1 MQMEPS
7 KLFGLLL
14 QLNPDAPD
22 VADCISR
29 VAFVCRYN
37 MGIFVLTGS
46 SCEQAFIHLVNVL
59 PALIQEKQSDAVLVD
74 IVSIISSLIS
84 RENGA
89 CLLSSLPAFST
100 VIDCLLAV
108 ASSRCGV
115 VREMACEVTGRIA
128 VCFGLMTSL
137 KLMFDN
143 FFSGSSRKSSLLK
156 VLCGCL
162 ESTSVAGMLE
172 STKCVLFG
180 LNSLLAE
187 AGGSIFV
194 SSRNE
199 TVANINQSFFSALKQ
214 FPNELPT
221 RTVCSLIRSLAMFHF
236 SRNELLNSGM
246 LELLLPYI
254 LRNMEP
260 LPSGGLSASCAI
272 SVGDTALCL
281 AYLSRDFN
289 GRYSLANCM
298 QMNEICRWL
307 VDLIVALIQEN
318 SILHFHIVGD
328 ACWALANLCSHY
340 HVLAFVSSLESL
352 SALIQGLFKLLG
364 PVQDNTESPQVA
376 LSIAG
381 DVAFLFSQLIG
392 SNEIRTVLFQL
403 EAVVG
408 SHSGSLAAFLP
419 SFLRKPSVAVDFMC
433 LAVRLLQTCEGDHE
447 TALIKDF
454 SFWAESENVLP
465 VIISY
470 MSHPSHLYRAPAA
483 ALITG
488 VMENSKMKSTLGRKA
503 PTSEIALLAQRVG
516 ALSAS
521 PVSPV
526 FSSASQSGEFWDNE
540 FKQKIAVRVGAMSAK
555 ALSPLPETRQI
566 LLISSADSAFYRVPA
581 DCCALVLRNVTL
593 SDLAGDPMALS
604 LLSAPYPTAP
614 VKVFEGKRS
623 VTVAWNWKSEFPA
636 AKSLVGSIQFFIEA
650 RLITGPA
657 SITSSVDRVL
667 AASASKGTGNH
678 EWSCVLEGLVPG
690 CEYNI
695 SVTTRLILHRDSL
708 LTFVGPCS
716 LVKTTSAEPPCP
728 SNLSLASRNRTT
740 LKIAWDCG
748 NPVTGF
754 EIRSRKSGG
763 GLVGE
768 EWIVQESSE
777 PSCKI
782 TKLAAGVDYE
792 VSCRACNVH
801 GKSDWTAPTVFTTAP
816 SVPSAPEIRFE
827 SKPGMYIIEWDEP
840 AHNGSEI
847 SQYLLEED
855 NTASKGKGFHTVYG
869 GTEKQYVVQNPL
881 ETGKLLRYRVRADNA
896 EGCGVFSKIIEF
908 LPQAAVPPAP
918 TGLSAVPTA
927 TSITLIWK
935 SSRIPKGPPV
945 NSYVVQQRIISSH
958 SAEWL
963 DCRSVD
969 SNTFQVVIEKLPV
982 NTPFEFM
989 VFASN
994 SSGLSEGALIA
1005 TRTTCDVPGRPSA
1018 PVVTE
1023 LSSASVSLSVSN
1035 PSYNGGSDISR
1046 LEVLMCTPASKDTPD
1061 NECHWSKIASGLAP
1075 HIQASGLQAGQLH
1088 KIQVCAGNSVGFGN
1102 PSPSI
1107 FVRARHKT
1115 PIAPVNVTVSD
1126 IGQETAM
1133 IYFALP
1139 QYLLSPLLDGDLTRD
1154 VYPAVVGFKVELT
1167 SSDPTSKDKVVKN
1180 VLPAPMQSLKSGFHL
1195 SKLSSST
1202 TYRVRVQS
1210 RSADGTAA
1218 AALTSAWTQPIEFVT
1233 QTGSM
1238 LLLPFFLFFVS
1249 FVSVDTNECSFSSF
1263 GTH

>member
-1 MQMEPS
+1 MEPS
-7 KLFGLLL
+7 KLPGLLF
-14 QLNPDAPD
+14 QIHPDSPD
-22 VADCISR
+22 VADCVTR

-37 MGIFVLTGS
+37 MGVFLLNS
-46 SCEQAFIHLVNVL
+46 SSSDRAVAHLVNVL
-59 PALIQEKQSDAVLVD
+59 PALIQEKQSDAMLVD
-74 IVSIISSLIS
+74 IVSIITSLIS

-89 CLLSSLPAFST
+89 CLLSSLPTFSS
-100 VIDCLLAV
+100 VIDSLFAV
-108 ASSRCGV
+108 AYSRCGA
-115 VREMACEVTGRIA
+115 VRETACEVTGRIA
-128 VCFGLMTSL
+128 ICFGMMTSS
-137 KLMFDN
+137 KAMFEN
-143 FFSGSSRKSSLLK
+143 FFSCSSRKSSLLK
-156 VLCGCL
+156 VLSSSL
-162 ESTSVAGMLE
+162 ESASVAGMLE
-172 STKCVLFG
+172 SAKCVLFG

-187 AGGSIFV
+187 AGGSMFV
-194 SSRNE
+194 SDRYES
-199 TVANINQSFFSALKQ
+199 VANINQSFLSALRR
-214 FPNELPT
+214 FPDDLPASI
-221 RTVCSLIRSLAMFHF
+221 VCSIVRSLALFHF
-236 SRNELLNSGM
+236 SRHELLNSGM
-246 LELLLPYI
+246 LELILPYI
-254 LRNMEP
+254 SQNMPP
-260 LPSGGLSASCAI
+260 LTAGCMSASIAI
-272 SVGDTALCL
+272 SASDTALCL

-289 GRYSLANCM
+289 GRYLLSTCV
-298 QMNEICRWL
+298 QMNGICKWL

-318 SILHFHIVGD
+318 SRLHFHIVGD
-328 ACWALANLCSHY
+328 ACWALANLCTQHP
-340 HVLAFVSSLESL
+340 VLAYVSSIESTP
-352 SALIQGLFKLLG
+352 ALIQALFKLLR
-364 PVQDNTESPQVA
+364 PVQDIVESPQVA
-376 LSIAG
+376 LCIAG
-381 DVAFLFSQLIG
+381 DVAFLFSQLVG
-392 SNEIRTVLFQL
+392 SSEIRTLLFQL
-403 EAVVG
+403 EAIVG

-447 TALIKDF
+447 AALIKDF

-465 VIISY
+465 VIVSY

-483 ALITG
+483 ALITS
-488 VMENSKMKSTLGRKA
+488 VMENSKMKSALGRKA
-503 PTSEIALLAQRVG
+503 PTSEIALLAQRVA

-521 PVSPV
+521 PASCF
-526 FSSASQSGEFWDNE
+526 FSNMSQSGEFWDRE
-540 FKQKIAVRVGAMSAK
+540 FKQRNVERVGTMTCK
-555 ALSPLPETRQI
+555 ASSSLPETRQA
-566 LLISSADSAFYRVPA
+566 LLVPSADSALYRVPA

-593 SDLAGDPMALS
+593 SDLAGDPMALA

-636 AKSLVGSIQFFIEA
+636 AKNLVSSIQFCIEA

-657 SITSSVDRVL
+657 STSSSVDRVL
-667 AASASKGTGNH
+667 VASACKGADGF

-690 CEYNI
+690 CDYNI

-708 LTFVGPCS
+708 MNFVGPCS

-728 SNLSLASRNRTT
+728 SNLSLSSRNRTT

-782 TKLAAGVDYE
+782 TKLNAGVEYE
-792 VSCRACNVH
+792 VCCRACNVH

-827 SKPGMYIIEWDEP
+827 SKPGIYIIEWDEP
-840 AHNGSEI
+840 ANNGSEI

-945 NSYVVQQRIISSH
+945 SNYVVHQRINSSH
-958 SAEWL
+958 SAEWFE
-963 DCRSVD
+963 CRCVD
-969 SNTFQVVIEKLPV
+969 SNTFQVVIEKLSV

-1023 LSSASVSLSVSN
+1023 LTAATISLSVSN
-1035 PSYNGGSDISR
+1035 PSYNGGSDITR
-1046 LEVLMCTPASKDTPD
+1046 LEVLMCTPASRDVPD
-1061 NECHWSKIASGLAP
+1061 NECVWSKIASGLAP
-1075 HIQASGLQAGQLH
+1075 HIHASGLNAGQLH

-1115 PIAPVNVTVSD
+1115 PIAPVNITVSD
-1126 IGQETAM
+1126 VGQETAM
-1133 IYFALP
+1133 IHFALP
-1139 QYLLSPLLDGDLTRD
+1139 QYLQIPLLDGDLTRD
-1154 VYPAVVGFKVELT
+1154 VYPAVAGFKIELT
-1167 SSDPTSKDKVVKN
+1167 SSDPLSKDKLIKN
-1180 VLPAPMQSLKSGFHL
+1180 VFPVPMTSLKSGFHL

-1202 TYRVRVQS
+1202 AYKVRVQS
-1210 RSADGTAA
+1210 RSAEGTAA
-1218 AALTSAWTQPIEFVT
+1218 TALTSAWTQPVEFVT

-1238 LLLPFFLFFVS
+1238 FLFLFLS
-1249 FVSVDTNECSFSSF
+1249 LSLL
-1263 GTH
+1263 